1 MDPIQTDLKKRSA
14 ASKSE
19 KKGQYLTFLCIGI
32 SVLIIVALI
41 FFITYK
47 GLLLFL
53 QDKVSILSFLSGISW
68 DPNNGNFGALSMLL
82 GSMFVTILAV
92 FLAFPFSFGTAIFI
106 SEIKFSRGSNYLR
119 LAIEMLIGIPA
130 VVYGFVGISVVVP
143 LLRVTMGGTGFGL
156 LAGAV
161 ILAMMILPTIS
172 TLCVDAFKGVPEMYR
187 YTSRALGATQW
198 QTLRRIVL
206 PIAKPRIVTAILF
219 GMSQAFGEAVA
230 IQMVIGNATLIPTH
244 LMSPAATLTSV
255 ITIGMGDSVRGSIEN
270 DALWSLALLLLLIS
284 LLFNLVARFV
294 MRKRN

>member
-1 MDPIQTDLKKRSA
+1 MQIDLKKSST
-14 ASKSE
+14 ASRRE
-19 KKGQYLTFLCIGI
+19 KKGQYLTFFCIGI

-53 QDKVSILSFLSGISW
+53 KDKVSPLSFLSGVRW
-68 DPNNGNFGALSMLL
+68 DPNNDKFGALSMMI
-82 GSMFVTILAV
+82 GSITVTILAV
-92 FLAFPFSFGTAIFI
+92 LLAFPFSFGTAIFI
-106 SEIKFSRGSNYLR
+106 SEIKSSKSKKYLR

-130 VVYGFVGISVVVP
+130 VVYGFVGISVIVP
-143 LLRVTMGGTGFGL
+143 LLRSTMGGTGFGL
-156 LAGAV
+156 LSGAI
-161 ILAMMILPTIS
+161 ILAIMILPTIS
-172 TLCVDAFKGVPEMYR
+172 TLCVDALKGVPEAYR

-198 QTLRRIVL
+198 QTLHKVVL
-206 PIAKPRIVTAILF
+206 PIARPQVAVAILF

-255 ITIGMGDSVRGSIEN
+255 ITIGMGDSVRGSVEN

-284 LLFNLVARFV
+284 LLFNLIAHFA
-294 MRKRN
+294 MRKRT